1 MSEIIDKISNAIEKL
16 GRLTRVEVQEN
27 WTICDEE
34 CRLANL
40 RRDEWENASRNEKG
54 HIIWPKGREVLWFSQ
69 SIVVPEHLYN
79 YPLTGLSLRLC
90 LTWWAEDA
98 LIYVRDRVAH
108 QGDLFDSS
116 VRLLLSSSVQPGDQ
130 FWVSL
135 RLVSPQHDIG
145 ALMHSSLIYEITED
159 KEEGRQDKEEGRRK
173 KEEGRGKTVGVVP
186 ECLPQSPVPS
196 PLSWGDPGFVADELA
211 LIKIFLSENSLL
223 SPTENQETRGISL
236 EDSKKSDE
244 SPQNSLTDIS
254 LSPSGDPETAC
265 REKKTVS
272 TALVKETLR
281 DRVVSC
287 ALDQINWDA
296 LPDRQEFTRSLI
308 DFHKSLLPYINKD
321 NLGKIYLIG
330 HSHLDLAWLWEIHET
345 WEVAKNTFTSVLN
358 LQKDF
363 PELLFCHTTPALY
376 AWLEEN
382 QPDLF
387 NSIKQQI
394 DTGRWEVIGGLWV
407 EPELNLISGES
418 IARQI
423 LYGQRYSLEKFGKPM
438 EIAWLPDTFGFCW
451 QLPQLLKEGGIK
463 FFVTQKLR
471 WNDTTK
477 FPHDIFWWESPD
489 GSRIL
494 SLMSAPIGEGIN
506 PIKMTNYLGEWQR
519 KTGLANALWLP
530 GVGDHGGGPTRDM
543 LEIAYRWEK
552 SPFCP
557 KFEFKKVG
565 DYLHELSNL
574 IYSLNLDSRDNET
587 RAEREK
593 SIYKERDDSTSLSSD
608 VLSLGCETSIYKE
621 RDDSISLTSDVL
633 SFRGEK
639 SIYKERDDSTSSTSD
654 VLSLG
659 WETPIYKE
667 RDDSIS
673 LTSDSLSLSRDMS
686 IYEKHDST
694 SLTLSTDTSIDKG
707 EKDSTSLGSDVL
719 SSQQEKD
726 STSLGSD
733 FLSSQP
739 PKDSITQVSDFL
751 SLREDTSIYKERD
764 DSTCSTSDVL
774 SLPTKKDSTSLASD
788 VLFSQGDTSIDNGEK
803 DSTSLG
809 SDFLSLSREKDSTSP
824 ASDFLFSQGDT
835 SIDNGE
841 KDSTSLGSDFLSSQ
855 PPKDSITQVSDF
867 LSLREDTSDI
877 YKERDDSTCSTSN
890 VLSLPTK
897 KDSTSLASD
906 VLFSQEDTSI
916 DKSEKDSTSLGSD
929 FLSLSRE
936 KDSTSPASDFLSLP
950 RDTSI
955 YEERDDSTSLT
966 SDVLSLPT
974 EKDSTSFVS
983 DVLFSEGDTSIDKDE
998 KDSTSL
1004 ASDFL
1009 SGRGDI
1015 SIYKERDDSTS
1026 LTCDTLSSQRDM
1038 SIYEERDDSTSLNFP
1053 KNTSI
1058 YKERDDST
1066 FRASDVLSSQR
1077 EKDSTSLASD
1087 FLFSEGDTSI
1097 DKGEKDLTSLGSDFL
1112 SSQPPKDLITQVG
1125 DFLSLPRDTSIDKE
1139 RDDSTSFA
1147 SDSLSLPREKDSTS
1161 FASDFLFSQPPT
1173 DSITQVSDFLSLP
1186 RDTSIYEERDDLTS
1200 LASDVLSLSTE
1211 KDSTSFAS
1219 DVFFSQGDK
1228 SIDKGEKDSTSLA
1241 SDFLSL
1247 PRETSSIDKER
1258 DDSTSFASDSSSLP
1272 REKDSTTLVSDVLFS
1287 QGDTSIYKYEK
1298 DSTSLASDFLSLPTE
1313 KDSTSQVNDVLFSQ
1327 GDTSIYKYEERDDS
1341 ISLTSDS
1348 LSLGCETSIYKYEER
1363 DDSTFW
1369 ASDSLSLSRD
1379 MSIYEKHD
1387 STSLTSD
1394 FLSLP
1399 TEKDSTSLARDVLFS
1414 QRDTSI
1420 NNDEKDSTCLASDFL
1435 SFPRETSSIDK
1446 ERDDSTCLR
1455 SDSLSL
1461 PREKDSTSLASDV
1474 LFSQGDTSINK
1485 GEKDSTPLVSD
1496 VLSSQPPKDLITPVS
1511 DFLSLPRDTS
1521 IYKERDDSTFRASD
1535 SLSLSRD
1542 MSIYEKHDSTCLRS
1556 DSLSLPTEKDSTSL
1570 ASDVLFSQGDTSID
1584 NDEKDSTCLA
1594 SDFLSSQLEKDSTS
1608 LAHDF
1613 LSLPREKD
1621 STSLASDV
1629 LSPQRETSIDKGEK
1643 DSTSLASDFLSI
1655 LRETSSIYQERDDS
1669 ISLTGD
1675 TLSLQSEISIDEER
1689 DDSTSLRSDVLSTR
1703 GISIH
1708 KTSVKNHVK
1717 GRWDSY
1723 PTVISGEVYPRE
1735 TNSTSLRSDTLSLG
1749 GETFLSDSELDSLTD
1764 TTIKENDETRSRFF
1778 AHPTLTDNQD
1788 KENLPVWRD
1797 ELYLEFHRGCYTTH
1811 AEQKYWN
1818 RYSEG
1823 LLYEAE
1829 LFSTFASIFADFPYP
1844 KTALEIAWKQTLF
1857 NQFHDILPGT
1867 SIPEVYEEVNPTWQ
1881 QVTEKG
1887 EEILKNAIASL
1898 ASHLLLPTPPH
1909 LHAKPIIVF
1918 NSLNWIRS
1926 EVVSIP
1932 LPTSQDNFRVYN
1944 VLGEET
1950 PTQLSCLH
1958 DNTHLLFLAPYIPS
1972 LGYRVFWLTP
1982 ENPPQTEKCTEND
1995 NFIFSVAQ
2003 ENALCQEN
2011 NFAGQEWVLE
2021 NTALRVTIDEKT
2033 GNLTSLYDKANH
2045 RETLN
2050 ENGGNLLQA
2059 FTDSGQY
2066 WDAWNIDP
2074 NYQDYPLPAPTLISI
2089 QWIENGEIR
2098 QRIRVIRK
2106 IANSDFCQDYILDVA
2121 SPLLRIETKVNWQET
2136 HVFVKAAFN
2145 FNLNVDFVNYEIASG
2160 AIARTTQPKTA
2171 QEKAK
2176 WEVSALRWADMSN
2189 HEYGVSLLNNCK
2201 YGYDATPNQLRLSLL
2216 RGSTWPDPNAD
2227 QGFHHFSYAV
2237 YPHQGNWQ
2245 DSKTVHQGYAFN
2257 LPLKVWLS
2265 SPQLPCFYG
2274 NPIDEPENQEKG
2286 EGKFLDLGDESLVL
2300 MALKQAEEQDNV
2312 WILRCYESE
2321 GKHSNLSLTPE
2332 GQWQILAEVDLL
2344 EKARS
2349 CFNLRITPW
2358 QIKTFAVTSNA
2369 L

>member
-98 LIYVRDRVAH
+98 LIYVRDHVAH

-244 SPQNSLTDIS
+244 SPQKSLTDIS

-287 ALDQINWDA
+287 ALDKINWDA
-296 LPDRQEFTRSLI
+296 LPDSQEFTRSLI

-330 HSHLDLAWLWEIHET
+330 HSHLDLAWLWPIRET
-345 WEVAKNTFTSVLN
+345 WEVAKNTFTSVLH

-376 AWLEEN
+376 AWIEEN

-565 DYLHELSNL
+565 DYLHELSNF
-574 IYSLNLDSRDNET
+574 IYSLNLDSHNNET
-587 RAEREK
+587 RAERDK
-593 SIYKERDDSTSLSSD
+593 SL
-608 VLSLGCETSIYKE
+608 
-621 RDDSISLTSDVL
+621 
-633 SFRGEK
+633 
-639 SIYKERDDSTSSTSD
+639 YKERDDSTSSTSD

-659 WETPIYKE
+659 W
-667 RDDSIS
+667 
-673 LTSDSLSLSRDMS
+673 
-686 IYEKHDST
+686 
-694 SLTLSTDTSIDKG
+694 
-707 EKDSTSLGSDVL
+707 
-719 SSQQEKD
+719 
-726 STSLGSD
+726 
-733 FLSSQP
+733 
-739 PKDSITQVSDFL
+739 
-751 SLREDTSIYKERD
+751 
-764 DSTCSTSDVL
+764 
-774 SLPTKKDSTSLASD
+774 
-788 VLFSQGDTSIDNGEK
+788 
-803 DSTSLG
+803 
-809 SDFLSLSREKDSTSP
+809 
-824 ASDFLFSQGDT
+824 
-835 SIDNGE
+835 
-841 KDSTSLGSDFLSSQ
+841 
-855 PPKDSITQVSDF
+855 
-867 LSLREDTSDI
+867 
-877 YKERDDSTCSTSN
+877 
-890 VLSLPTK
+890 
-897 KDSTSLASD
+897 
-906 VLFSQEDTSI
+906 
-916 DKSEKDSTSLGSD
+916 
-929 FLSLSRE
+929 
-936 KDSTSPASDFLSLP
+936 
-950 RDTSI
+950 
-955 YEERDDSTSLT
+955 
-966 SDVLSLPT
+966 
-974 EKDSTSFVS
+974 
-983 DVLFSEGDTSIDKDE
+983 
-998 KDSTSL
+998 
-1004 ASDFL
+1004 
-1009 SGRGDI
+1009 
-1015 SIYKERDDSTS
+1015 
-1026 LTCDTLSSQRDM
+1026 
-1038 SIYEERDDSTSLNFP
+1038 
-1053 KNTSI
+1053 
-1058 YKERDDST
+1058 
-1066 FRASDVLSSQR
+1066 
-1077 EKDSTSLASD
+1077 
-1087 FLFSEGDTSI
+1087 
-1097 DKGEKDLTSLGSDFL
+1097 
-1112 SSQPPKDLITQVG
+1112 
-1125 DFLSLPRDTSIDKE
+1125 
-1139 RDDSTSFA
+1139 
-1147 SDSLSLPREKDSTS
+1147 
-1161 FASDFLFSQPPT
+1161 
-1173 DSITQVSDFLSLP
+1173 
-1186 RDTSIYEERDDLTS
+1186 
-1200 LASDVLSLSTE
+1200 
-1211 KDSTSFAS
+1211 
-1219 DVFFSQGDK
+1219 
-1228 SIDKGEKDSTSLA
+1228 
-1241 SDFLSL
+1241 
-1247 PRETSSIDKER
+1247 
-1258 DDSTSFASDSSSLP
+1258 
-1272 REKDSTTLVSDVLFS
+1272 
-1287 QGDTSIYKYEK
+1287 
-1298 DSTSLASDFLSLPTE
+1298 
-1313 KDSTSQVNDVLFSQ
+1313 
-1327 GDTSIYKYEERDDS
+1327 
-1341 ISLTSDS
+1341 
-1348 LSLGCETSIYKYEER
+1348 ETSIYKYEER

-1387 STSLTSD
+1387 ST
-1394 FLSLP
+1394 FLG
-1399 TEKDSTSLARDVLFS
+1399 
-1414 QRDTSI
+1414 
-1420 NNDEKDSTCLASDFL
+1420 N
-1435 SFPRETSSIDK
+1435 
-1446 ERDDSTCLR
+1446 
-1455 SDSLSL
+1455 
-1461 PREKDSTSLASDV
+1461 
-1474 LFSQGDTSINK
+1474 
-1485 GEKDSTPLVSD
+1485 
-1496 VLSSQPPKDLITPVS
+1496 
-1511 DFLSLPRDTS
+1511 
-1521 IYKERDDSTFRASD
+1521 D
-1535 SLSLSRD
+1535 SLSLS
-1542 MSIYEKHDSTCLRS
+1542 
-1556 DSLSLPTEKDSTSL
+1556 TEKDSTSL
-1570 ASDVLFSQGDTSID
+1570 ASDFLFSQGD
-1584 NDEKDSTCLA
+1584 
-1594 SDFLSSQLEKDSTS
+1594 
-1608 LAHDF
+1608 
-1613 LSLPREKD
+1613 
-1621 STSLASDV
+1621 
-1629 LSPQRETSIDKGEK
+1629 TSIDKGEK
-1643 DSTSLASDFLSI
+1643 DSTSLASDFLSLSTEKDSTS
-1655 LRETSSIYQERDDS
+1655 LRSDSLSLPRDTSIYEERDDSTSLTSDVLSLSTEKESTSLASDVLFSQGYTSIDKGEKDLTSLASNFLSSQLRKDSMPTDASIDEVRDDS
-1669 ISLTGD
+1669 ISLTSD

-1689 DDSTSLRSDVLSTR
+1689 DDSTCLRSDVLSTR

-1708 KTSVKNHVK
+1708 KTSGKNHVK
-1717 GRWDSY
+1717 GRQDAY
-1723 PTVISGEVYPRE
+1723 PTVVFGEVDSRE
-1735 TNSTSLRSDTLSLG
+1735 KNSTSLTSDTFSLG
-1749 GETFLSDSELDSLTD
+1749 GETFLSDRESDSLTD
-1764 TTIKENDETRSRFF
+1764 TTIRENDEIRSRFF

-1898 ASHLLLPTPPH
+1898 ASHLPLPTPPH
-1909 LHAKPIIVF
+1909 LHAKPIIIF

-1932 LPTSQDNFRVYN
+1932 LPTTQKSYRVYN
-1944 VLGEET
+1944 ALGNET
-1950 PTQLSCLH
+1950 PTQFSYLH

-2003 ENALCQEN
+2003 ENALGQEN

-2074 NYQDYPLPAPTLISI
+2074 NYQDYPLPAPTLLSI

-2106 IANSDFCQDYILDVA
+2106 IADSDFCQDYILDVA

-2227 QGFHHFSYAV
+2227 QGFHHFAYGV

-2245 DSKTVHQGYAFN
+2245 DSKTVQQGYAFN

-2349 CFNLRITPW
+2349 CFNVRITPW
-2358 QIKTFAVTSNA
+2358 QIKTFAVTSKA

>member
-707 EKDSTSLGSDVL
+707 EKDL
-719 SSQQEKD
+719 
-726 STSLGSD
+726 TSLGSD

-955 YEERDDSTSLT
+955 YEERDDLTSLA
-966 SDVLSLPT
+966 SDVLSLST
-974 EKDSTSFVS
+974 EKDSTSF
-983 DVLFSEGDTSIDKDE
+983 
-998 KDSTSL
+998 
-1004 ASDFL
+1004 
-1009 SGRGDI
+1009 
-1015 SIYKERDDSTS
+1015 
-1026 LTCDTLSSQRDM
+1026 
-1038 SIYEERDDSTSLNFP
+1038 
-1053 KNTSI
+1053 
-1058 YKERDDST
+1058 
-1066 FRASDVLSSQR
+1066 
-1077 EKDSTSLASD
+1077 
-1087 FLFSEGDTSI
+1087 
-1097 DKGEKDLTSLGSDFL
+1097 
-1112 SSQPPKDLITQVG
+1112 
-1125 DFLSLPRDTSIDKE
+1125 
-1139 RDDSTSFA
+1139 
-1147 SDSLSLPREKDSTS
+1147 
-1161 FASDFLFSQPPT
+1161 
-1173 DSITQVSDFLSLP
+1173 
-1186 RDTSIYEERDDLTS
+1186 
-1200 LASDVLSLSTE
+1200 ASDVLSLSTE

-1228 SIDKGEKDSTSLA
+1228 SIDKGEKDSTSLASDFLSLPRETSSIDKERDDSTSFASDSLSLPWQKDSTSLGSDFLSSQPPKDLITQVGDFLSLRRDTSIDKERDDSTSFASDSLSLPWQKDSTSLA